1 MTDRKRS
8 SQAVLEDPRDFQAS
22 RDPQDP
28 QVSKASE
35 GYQDSQEKM
44 DPKDSRVSQ
53 ETQVVKGFQDPQGS
67 WGLEDPKARWA
78 SLARMDSQ
86 VPAASLDQS
95 GPQGTKA
102 FLVKS
107 WEPSLDPGEMLG
119 CPDTPD

>member
-44 DPKDSRVSQ
+44 DPKDSRVPQ